1 MCIYTHTYTLYT
13 YIHTHTYIYCIHIH
27 THIRDNTKETWQG
40 FKLSSFVNYY
50 VVFVFTWDQLVLRV
64 TVLQKDATQI
74 HTTNVT
80 FLFYRFAVG

>member
-1 MCIYTHTYTLYT
+1 M
-13 YIHTHTYIYCIHIH
+13 YIHTHIYIIYIQTYIHIHIH
-27 THIRDNTKETWQG
+27 THIRENTKETWQG
-40 FKLSSFVNYY
+40 FKLSSIVNYY